1 MSAAVFGDGP
11 AQGGKQLGSV
21 ASGAGQ
27 LSRNF
32 CKWEQTSGMVSG
44 GKGAVV
50 SITDRCEG
58 TSFGLVEIYPRCHN
72 M

>member
-11 AQGGKQLGSV
+11 AQRGNQLGSV

-50 SITDRCEG
+50 LLTDVKEPHLV
-58 TSFGLVEIYPRCHN
+58 LVEIYPRCHN